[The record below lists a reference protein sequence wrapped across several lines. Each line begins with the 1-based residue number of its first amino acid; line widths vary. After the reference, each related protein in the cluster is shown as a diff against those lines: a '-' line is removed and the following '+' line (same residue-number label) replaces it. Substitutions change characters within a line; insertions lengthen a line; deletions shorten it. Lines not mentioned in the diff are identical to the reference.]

1 MGGSELDEWIAQLKR
16 CQPLK
21 ETEVKQLCN
30 KALELLVEESNV
42 QRVEAPVTI
51 CESPCRQHPE
61 PDVDIS
67 FTCQSAHGSCCGM
80 LSGHLSAHDS
90 TEQSSGCHDKRR

>member
-1 MGGSELDEWIAQLKR
+1 MARHMASELDEWIAQLKR

-30 KALELLVEESNV
+30 MALEILVEESNV

-51 CESPCRQHPE
+51 CE
-61 PDVDIS
+61 
-67 FTCQSAHGSCCGM
+67 
-80 LSGHLSAHDS
+80 LGHRTLPQA
-90 TEQSSGCHDKRR
+90 

>member
-1 MGGSELDEWIAQLKR
+1 MGGSELDQWIEQLKR

-51 CESPCRQHPE
+51 CE
-61 PDVDIS
+61 
-67 FTCQSAHGSCCGM
+67 
-80 LSGHLSAHDS
+80 
-90 TEQSSGCHDKRR
+90 RRFC